1 MLLNRVEELAMN
13 NPLRAAVQHH
23 GEARILRRLGGGL
36 PGARVLEIGCG
47 RGVGI
52 EVILDRFGAAW
63 VDGFDLDPQMV
74 ARARGRLARRGD
86 RVRVWTS
93 DATAIDAPDAAYDAV
108 FDFAILH
115 HIPHWWDAVGEVHR
129 VLRGGGRLY
138 VEEPLRAFIT
148 NPFWAWLLE
157 HPQNDRFDADDLRT
171 ALVDAGFRVDAQRRL
186 GQTFTWIIATRV

>member
-52 EVILDRFGAAW
+52 EVILDRFGTAR
-63 VDGFDLDPQMV
+63 VDGFDLDPRMI
-74 ARARGRLARRGD
+74 ARARRRLARRGD
-86 RVRVWTS
+86 RVQVWVG

-115 HIPHWWDAVGEVHR
+115 HIPRWWDAVAEVRR
-129 VLRGGGRLY
+129 VLRPGGRLY
-138 VEEPLRAFIT
+138 AEEPLRTFIT
-148 NPFWAWLLE
+148 HPFWARLLE
-157 HPQNDRFDADDLRT
+157 HPQEDRFDADDLLA
-171 ALVDAGFRVDAQRRL
+171 ALVDAGFRIDAQRRL
-186 GQTFTWIIATRV
+186 GRIFTWLVATRR